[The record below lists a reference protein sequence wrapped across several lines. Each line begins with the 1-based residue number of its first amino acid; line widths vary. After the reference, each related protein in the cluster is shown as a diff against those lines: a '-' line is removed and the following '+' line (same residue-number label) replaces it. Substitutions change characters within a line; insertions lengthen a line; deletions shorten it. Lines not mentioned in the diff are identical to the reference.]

1 MMEVE
6 GAEVGWKGKD
16 FGEHNL
22 KLQKGS
28 LPQKSERNSI
38 ES

>member
-1 MMEVE
+1 MD
-6 GAEVGWKGKD
+6 VGGRGRVQGKD
-16 FGEHNL
+16 FGKHNL

-28 LPQKSERNSI
+28 LPQKREHNSI

>member
-1 MMEVE
+1 MWKAGMMEVE
-6 GAEVGWKGKD
+6 GKD
-16 FGEHNL
+16 SGERNL

-28 LPQKSERNSI
+28 LPQKSEHNSI

>member
-6 GAEVGWKGKD
+6 GGRGRVEGKG
-16 FGEHNL
+16 FGARKL

-28 LPQKSERNSI
+28 LHQKSERNSI